1 MSTIFG
7 NFFTSKND
15 SPSQPK
21 TQPMSSKRQSNSIL
35 GEVKSLAAAT
45 EKGISNMTSSEKRT
59 TEQSVPMMSV
69 RDSSSSSSGLYSY
82 LSFRNI
88 IIFFVI
94 LLFLG
99 YNILSAAGSTA
110 EDVRYGLQPILSSIG
125 NVFGL
130 TIGSFI
136 KTTSDE
142 STKGVVTI
150 AETTNKAIG
159 DTVDGTERV
168 LGGTPIDKDEDE
180 EDEEDEEEEEEDE
193 EDYGKNNGKNE
204 KALDKAIDLAPQK
217 KSVVEADEAGSKT
230 QAKSGKA
237 GWCYIGEDRG
247 FRSCAKVGRQQDCE
261 SGEYF
266 SRKELCENPDLR
278 K

>member
-15 SPSQPK
+15 SSSQPK
-21 TQPMSSKRQSNSIL
+21 TESTSSKSQTNSIL
-35 GEVKSLAAAT
+35 GDAKSLAAAT
-45 EKGISNMTSSEKRT
+45 EKSISSMTSSEKRT
-59 TEQSVPMMSV
+59 TEQSAPMMSES
-69 RDSSSSSSGLYSY
+69 DSSSGLYSY

-159 DTVDGTERV
+159 DTVDGTEKV
-168 LGGTPIDKDEDE
+168 LGGTPVEKDEESD
-180 EDEEDEEEEEEDE
+180 EEEEEDE
-193 EDYGKNNGKNE
+193 EDGKNE
-204 KALDKAIDLAPQK
+204 KTLDKAIDLAPQK

-278 K
+278 Q

>member
-15 SPSQPK
+15 NSSQQKSQSTASK
-21 TQPMSSKRQSNSIL
+21 TQSNSIL

-45 EKGISNMTSSEKRT
+45 EKGIGAMTSSNRPVSAKT
-59 TEQSVPMMSV
+59 SPMISES
-69 RDSSSSSSGLYSY
+69 DSSSSSSSGFYSY

-88 IIFFVI
+88 VILFVV

-110 EDVRYGLQPILSSIG
+110 EDIRYGLQPILSSIA

-130 TIGSFI
+130 TLGSFI

-150 AETTNKAIG
+150 AETTNKA
-159 DTVDGTERV
+159 VDDVVDETQKV
-168 LGGTPIDKDEDE
+168 LGGTPVEKDDE
-180 EDEEDEEEEEEDE
+180 SEDEEEEDE
-193 EDYGKNNGKNE
+193 SGE

-230 QAKSGKA
+230 QGKTGKA

-247 FRSCAKVGRQQDCE
+247 FRSCAKVGRQQECE

>member
-15 SPSQPK
+15 NSSQPK
-21 TQPMSSKRQSNSIL
+21 TQSTSSKSRSNSIL
-35 GEVKSLAAAT
+35 GDAKSLAAAT
-45 EKGISNMTSSEKRT
+45 EKSISNMTSYEKQP
-59 TEQSVPMMSV
+59 TEQSAPMMSE

-110 EDVRYGLQPILSSIG
+110 EDIRYGLQPILSSIG

-159 DTVDGTERV
+159 DTIDGTERV
-168 LGGTPIDKDEDE
+168 LGGTTIEKDEESEEDE
-180 EDEEDEEEEEEDE
+180 EDEEDEDEEDE
-193 EDYGKNNGKNE
+193 NNGKNE

-278 K
+278 Q

>member
-15 SPSQPK
+15 NPSQPK
-21 TQPMSSKRQSNSIL
+21 TQSTSSKSQSNSIL
-35 GEVKSLAAAT
+35 GDVKSLAAAT
-45 EKGISNMTSSEKRT
+45 EKNISNMGSAVRRT
-59 TEQSVPMMSV
+59 TEQSAPIMSE
-69 RDSSSSSSGLYSY
+69 RDSSSSSSGLYGY

-88 IIFFVI
+88 VIFFVV

-99 YNILSAAGSTA
+99 YNILAAAGSTA
-110 EDVRYGLQPILSSIG
+110 EDIRYGLQPILSSIA

-168 LGGTPIDKDEDE
+168 LGGTPIDNE
-180 EDEEDEEEEEEDE
+180 ED

-217 KSVVEADEAGSKT
+217 KSIVEADEAGSKT

-266 SRKELCENPDLR
+266 SRKELCRTLT
-278 K
+278 

>member
-15 SPSQPK
+15 NSSQPK
-21 TQPMSSKRQSNSIL
+21 TQSTSTKSQSNSIL

-45 EKGISNMTSSEKRT
+45 EKGISSVTSSAKPAT
-59 TEQSVPMMSV
+59 QYSSPSVS
-69 RDSSSSSSGLYSY
+69 DSESSSSSSSGLMSY

-88 IIFFVI
+88 IIFFI
-94 LLFLG
+94 IALFLG
-99 YNILSAAGSTA
+99 YNVLSAAGSTA
-110 EDVRYGLQPILSSIG
+110 EDIRYGLQPVLSSIA

-130 TIGSFI
+130 TLGSFI

-150 AETTNKAIG
+150 AETANKAVD
-159 DTVDGTERV
+159 DTVDGAQKV
-168 LGGTPIDKDEDE
+168 LGGTPVEKDDE
-180 EDEEDEEEEEEDE
+180 SDDEEEDNT
-193 EDYGKNNGKNE
+193 KE
-204 KALDKAIDLAPQK
+204 KSLDKAIDLAPQK

-230 QAKSGKA
+230 QGKTGKA

-247 FRSCAKVGRQQDCE
+247 FRSCAKVGRQQECE

>member
-15 SPSQPK
+15 SSSQSK
-21 TQPMSSKRQSNSIL
+21 TQPASSNSQSGSIL
-35 GEVKSLAAAT
+35 SEAKSLAAAT
-45 EKGISNMTSSEKRT
+45 QKGISSMTSSSPPATQPSMNIVSE
-59 TEQSVPMMSV
+59 P
-69 RDSSSSSSGLYSY
+69 SSSSSSGLFSY
-82 LSFRNI
+82 FTFRNV
-88 IIFFVI
+88 VI
-94 LLFLG
+94 LLVVALFLG
-99 YNILSAAGSTA
+99 YNVLSALGSTA
-110 EDVRYGLQPILSSIG
+110 DDIRYGLQPILGSIA

-130 TIGSFI
+130 TLGSFI

-150 AETTNKAIG
+150 AETANKAID
-159 DTVDGTERV
+159 DTVDGAQKV
-168 LGGTPIDKDEDE
+168 LGGTPVEKDDESDE
-180 EDEEDEEEEEEDE
+180 ESEDDDET
-193 EDYGKNNGKNE
+193 GE

-230 QAKSGKA
+230 QGKTGKA

-247 FRSCAKVGRQQDCE
+247 FRSCAKVGRQQECE

-266 SRKELCENPDLR
+266 SRKELCENPDMR
-278 K
+278 E

>member
-15 SPSQPK
+15 SSSQSK
-21 TQPMSSKRQSNSIL
+21 TQPSSSNSQSGSIL
-35 GEVKSLAAAT
+35 SEAKSLAAAT
-45 EKGISNMTSSEKRT
+45 QKGITSMTSSSSPAATQPSTNVASEPT
-59 TEQSVPMMSV
+59 
-69 RDSSSSSSGLYSY
+69 SSSSSGLFSY
-82 LSFRNI
+82 FTFRNV
-88 IIFFVI
+88 VI
-94 LLFLG
+94 LLVVALFLG
-99 YNILSAAGSTA
+99 YNVLSALGSTA
-110 EDVRYGLQPILSSIG
+110 DDIRYGLQPILGSIA

-130 TIGSFI
+130 TLGSFI

-150 AETTNKAIG
+150 AETANKAID
-159 DTVDGTERV
+159 DTVDGAQKV
-168 LGGTPIDKDEDE
+168 LGGTPLEKDEESDE
-180 EDEEDEEEEEEDE
+180 ESEDD
-193 EDYGKNNGKNE
+193 DDKTGE

-230 QAKSGKA
+230 PGKTGKA

-247 FRSCAKVGRQQDCE
+247 FRSCARVGRQQECE

-266 SRKELCENPDLR
+266 SRKELCENPDMR
-278 K
+278 E